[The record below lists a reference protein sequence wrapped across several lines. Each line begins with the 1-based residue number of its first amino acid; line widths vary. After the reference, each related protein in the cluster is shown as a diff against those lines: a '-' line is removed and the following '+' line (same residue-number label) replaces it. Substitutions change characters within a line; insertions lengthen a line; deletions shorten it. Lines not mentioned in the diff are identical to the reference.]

1 MKTYQKNEY
10 VIWGIAP
17 NTFVEDILFTEAKSM
32 QEAKN
37 VLEIL
42 TTKHKCTNCRIQ
54 VIDFSKPLDF
64 LSIINN

>member
-1 MKTYQKNEY
+1 MKNEY

-17 NTFVEDILFTEAKSM
+17 NTTEEDVLFTEAQTL
-32 QEAKN
+32 QEAKK
-37 VLEIL
+37 VVDIL
-42 TTKHKCTNCRIQ
+42 TIKHNCKNCRIQ